1 MWKASESR
9 TRATIAL
16 AAVVCIAVM
25 MLTVGVSAS
34 ATARAA
40 PTPPQPSASGA
51 AEVNS
56 QFVQYGAGSHTYVVK
71 PNGHDDTADIQAAFN
86 ACTSSVR
93 TCTVQLEK
101 GTYHTAQ
108 VTVNGFQGSF
118 VGAGQGWTVIQALP
132 NLPPPGAAY
141 NTASTPFWAGTPGPS
156 NPWPVLFTFVG
167 GTFSVSGMTVTEP
180 YTNPIASPGWYWD
193 PDLPAG
199 VTATDLYALII
210 VTGGQANAAFDHVT
224 VIGAGG
230 DLSSPLGTPST
241 FNLADGIVYEGML
254 LPTGWTSAWGDQIP
268 LSGTFSLTHSLLN
281 RSISA
286 VWVQNL
292 LNATVVVASNSIQ
305 SAVSQGFFD
314 VSNSQLYFVGNSFTN
329 IMYGAAVD
337 GIQSFYKTDL
347 LPSTVY
353 VVGNSIAVNWEG
365 SGAFFYDFGV
375 PSTLSAVISGNTV
388 ESDNSCGCYTWEASA
403 SVGGE
408 SLNSLVVTGNRIL
421 GGGTG
426 IEIAIGP
433 GVAVG
438 NTVIGADVGVGIYG
452 GIGALVSGNLIK
464 NSSTWGIAVQTVL
477 GTPINNRIVGN
488 WISNSGAYDLYWDG
502 TGTGNVWIGNVYG
515 TSSPPGL

>member
-1 MWKASESR
+1 
-9 TRATIAL
+9 
-16 AAVVCIAVM
+16 
-25 MLTVGVSAS
+25 
-34 ATARAA
+34 
-40 PTPPQPSASGA
+40 
-51 AEVNS
+51 
-56 QFVQYGAGSHTYVVK
+56 
-71 PNGHDDTADIQAAFN
+71 
-86 ACTSSVR
+86 
-93 TCTVQLEK
+93 
-101 GTYHTAQ
+101 
-108 VTVNGFQGSF
+108 
-118 VGAGQGWTVIQALP
+118 
-132 NLPPPGAAY
+132 
-141 NTASTPFWAGTPGPS
+141 
-156 NPWPVLFTFVG
+156 
-167 GTFSVSGMTVTEP
+167 
-180 YTNPIASPGWYWD
+180 
-193 PDLPAG
+193 
-199 VTATDLYALII
+199 
-210 VTGGQANAAFDHVT
+210 
-224 VIGAGG
+224 
-230 DLSSPLGTPST
+230 
-241 FNLADGIVYEGML
+241 
-254 LPTGWTSAWGDQIP
+254 
-268 LSGTFSLTHSLLN
+268 
-281 RSISA
+281 
-286 VWVQNL
+286 
-292 LNATVVVASNSIQ
+292 
-305 SAVSQGFFD
+305 
-314 VSNSQLYFVGNSFTN
+314 
-329 IMYGAAVD
+329 MYGAAVD